1 MRYMVLL
8 KGDPASDS
16 PPDPAGVAA
25 MGAYIDELLG
35 AGILLAAEGL
45 QPSSAAARI
54 RFSGTGQTVIDG
66 PFAGPGELIAG
77 YFLIEVRSRD
87 EAIAWASRCPVDVA
101 LEDGQVADIEVR
113 GVFEMSDAR

>member
-8 KGDPASDS
+8 NGDPASDS
-16 PPDPAGVAA
+16 PPDAATAAA

-45 QPSSAAARI
+45 QPSSTGARI
-54 RFSGTGQTVIDG
+54 RFAGNGHTVIDG
-66 PFAGPGELIAG
+66 PFAGSGGVITG

-87 EAIAWASRCPVDVA
+87 EAIAWASRCPVDIA
-101 LEDGQVADIEVR
+101 LEDGQVTDIEIR
-113 GVFEMSDAR
+113 GVFAMSEAR

>member
-8 KGDPASDS
+8 KGDPTSDS
-16 PPDPAGVAA
+16 PPGAATGAA
-25 MGAYIDELLG
+25 MDAYIDELLG

-45 QPSSAAARI
+45 EPSATGARI
-54 RFSGTGQTVIDG
+54 RFSSGGQTVIDG
-66 PFAGPGELIAG
+66 PFAGSTELVAA

-101 LEDGQVADIEVR
+101 LEEGQVADIEIR